1 MQDSQKAI
9 RYLYIVACV
18 VCLGLLQ
25 VSSLSAQ
32 KPKLRAACKGHT
44 GAVVAVAF
52 SSDSKILVSASHDG
66 RLKLWDVTTGKE
78 QATLGEYR
86 GCLGC
91 VAFSSDGKTLASG
104 AIGSP
109 SFFPDLYRVNLWDVA
124 TGKVRTTVGDTMEM
138 SAFYSVAFSPD
149 GETLAAAG
157 DETVKLWDL
166 ATGKER
172 ATFQGHTEVDEESTG
187 AVHGVKSVAFSPDGK
202 TLAAASYDMTVK
214 VWDVTTAKRTTLQGH
229 THAVYSVAFSPDGK
243 TLASASGDKTVKLWD
258 LATNKQRATLE
269 GHTESV
275 MSVAF
280 SPNGKILASA
290 GYDKSIKL
298 WNVATGKKLA
308 TLQGIEAVLSVAF
321 SPDGKILASA
331 GGSISNAPGEL
342 KLWYVATDK

>member
-1 MQDSQKAI
+1 MQDSKKAI
-9 RYLYIVACV
+9 RCLYMVACV

-25 VSSLSAQ
+25 VSPLSAQ
-32 KPKLRAACKGHT
+32 EPKLRVACKGHT

-52 SSDSKILVSASHDG
+52 SPDSKTLVSASHDG
-66 RLKLWDVTTGKE
+66 RLKLWDAATGKE

-109 SFFPDLYRVNLWDVA
+109 IPFPDLYQVNLWDVA
-124 TGKVRTTVGDTMEM
+124 TGKIRTTMGETMEM
-138 SAFYSVAFSPD
+138 STFYSVAFSPD
-149 GETLAAAG
+149 GKTLAAAG

-172 ATFQGHTEVDEESTG
+172 ATFQVQTEADEESTG
-187 AVHGVKSVAFSPDGK
+187 AVYVVKSVAFSPDGN

-214 VWDVTTAKRTTLQGH
+214 LWDVTTAKRTTLQGH

-258 LATNKQRATLE
+258 LATNKERATLQ
-269 GHTESV
+269 GHTEAV

-298 WNVATGKKLA
+298 WGVATGKGLA
-308 TLQGIEAVLSVAF
+308 SLRGTEVVWSVAF
-321 SPDGKILASA
+321 SPDGKTLAAS

-342 KLWYVATDK
+342 KLWDVATDQ

>member
-1 MQDSQKAI
+1 MKPNAE
-9 RYLYIVACV
+9 RGRRVAAWPALA
-18 VCLGLLQ
+18 CLALLS

-32 KPKLRAACKGHT
+32 ELNLRATLKGHT
-44 GAVVAVAF
+44 GKVAAVAI
-52 SSDSKILVSASHDG
+52 SPDSKTVVSASHDG

-109 SFFPDLYRVNLWDVA
+109 VSFPDLYQVNLWDVA
-124 TGKVRTTVGDTMEM
+124 TGKVRTTMGDTMEM
-138 SAFYSVAFSPD
+138 STFYSVAFSPD
-149 GETLAAAG
+149 GKTLAAAG

-172 ATFQGHTEVDEESTG
+172 ATFQGHTEADEESTG

-258 LATNKQRATLE
+258 LATNKERAVLQ
-269 GHTESV
+269 GHTEPV
-275 MSVAF
+275 M
-280 SPNGKILASA
+280 
-290 GYDKSIKL
+290 
-298 WNVATGKKLA
+298 
-308 TLQGIEAVLSVAF
+308 SVAF

-331 GGSISNAPGEL
+331 GVDKSVKLWDVATGTERTTLQGTEAVWSVAFSPDGKTLASAGGTVSNAPGEL
-342 KLWYVATDK
+342 KLWDVVTGK

>member
-1 MQDSQKAI
+1 MTPYVKRGRWVTGWLA
-9 RYLYIVACV
+9 LA
-18 VCLGLLQ
+18 CLGLLQ
-25 VSSLSAQ
+25 VSPLSAQ
-32 KPKLRAACKGHT
+32 EPKLRATLKGHT

-52 SSDSKILVSASHDG
+52 SPDSKTLVSASHDG
-66 RLKLWDVTTGKE
+66 RLKLWDVTIGKK
-78 QATLGEYR
+78 QATLGTYR

-109 SFFPDLYRVNLWDVA
+109 GSFPDLYQVNLWDVA
-124 TGKVRTTVGDTMEM
+124 TGKVRTAMGDTMEM
-138 SAFYSVAFSPD
+138 STFYSVAFSPD
-149 GETLAAAG
+149 GKTLAAAG

-172 ATFQGHTEVDEESTG
+172 ATFQGHTEADEESTG
-187 AVHGVKSVAFSPDGK
+187 AVHRVKSVAFSPDGK
-202 TLAAASYDMTVK
+202 TLAAASYDRTVK
-214 VWDVTTAKRTTLQGH
+214 VWDVATARRSTLQGH

-258 LATNKQRATLE
+258 LATNKERATLQ

-290 GYDKSIKL
+290 GYDKSVKL
-298 WNVATGKKLA
+298 WDMATGKELA
-308 TLQGIEAVLSVAF
+308 TLKGTEAVWSVAF
-321 SPDGKILASA
+321 SPDGKTLAA
-331 GGSISNAPGEL
+331 AVGSISNAPGEL
-342 KLWYVATDK
+342 KLWDVATDE